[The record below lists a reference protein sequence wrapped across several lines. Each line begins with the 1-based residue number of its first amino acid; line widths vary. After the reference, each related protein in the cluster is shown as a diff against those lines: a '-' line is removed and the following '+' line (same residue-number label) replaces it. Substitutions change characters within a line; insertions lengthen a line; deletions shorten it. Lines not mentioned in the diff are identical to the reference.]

1 MLDPV
6 LGSQNFKLLEIVIS
20 AKIIDQKLFLGNER
34 VLPITLSLQFKIYLY
49 VSQRKFSAMS
59 RIIRTSLRK
68 V

>member
-6 LGSQNFKLLEIVIS
+6 LGSQSFKLLEIVIS

-49 VSQRKFSAMS
+49 VSQRKFNAMS
-59 RIIRTSLRK
+59 RIIQTSLRK

>member
-6 LGSQNFKLLEIVIS
+6 LGSPSFKLLEIVIS

-49 VSQRKFSAMS
+49 VSQRKFNVMS
-59 RIIRTSLRK
+59 RIIQTSLRK